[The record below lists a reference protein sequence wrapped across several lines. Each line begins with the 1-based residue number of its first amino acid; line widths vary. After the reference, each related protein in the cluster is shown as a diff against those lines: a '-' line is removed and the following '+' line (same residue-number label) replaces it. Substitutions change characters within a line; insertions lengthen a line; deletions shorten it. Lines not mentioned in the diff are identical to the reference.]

1 MKPDSAFGMCIASPV
16 VHFGT
21 KRDNRRVE
29 GIGCVPEAE
38 LAAGVPNLLSE
49 IIQQLVITFTEER
62 TGTLLVLI
70 SKIGLGG
77 GGRCS
82 SG

>member
-1 MKPDSAFGMCIASPV
+1 M
-16 VHFGT
+16 
-21 KRDNRRVE
+21 
-29 GIGCVPEAE
+29 
-38 LAAGVPNLLSE
+38 LSE

-77 GGRCS
+77 STGDAQVVETLVGFM
-82 SG
+82 GAVENVIPH

>member
-1 MKPDSAFGMCIASPV
+1 M
-16 VHFGT
+16 
-21 KRDNRRVE
+21 
-29 GIGCVPEAE
+29 
-38 LAAGVPNLLSE
+38 LSE

-77 GGRCS
+77 STGDAQVVEDT
-82 SG
+82 SGIYGVSRKCYPH